1 MHEKVFAYE
10 EQWQRTQAQT
20 TWLQVFLTQLTVRSE
35 MFPGKIPW
43 LSWPLFPHCCCSI
56 TKWCLTFCNPTDY
69 SAPGFPVLYYLLK
82 FAQTHVHELVM
93 LSNHLILCCP
103 LLLLPSIFP
112 SIRVFS
118 NESAVSIMRSKYWSF
133 SFSMSPS
140 NEYSGLISFTIDW
153 FDLLA
158 VQETV
163 KSLPTLTVIHDY
175 WKNHSFDYMDLCW
188 QSDASAF

>member
-1 MHEKVFAYE
+1 
-10 EQWQRTQAQT
+10 
-20 TWLQVFLTQLTVRSE
+20 

-133 SFSMSPS
+133 SFSICPS
-140 NEYSGLISFTIDW
+140 KEYSRLISFKMDW
-153 FDLLA
+153 FDLAAQGTLM
-158 VQETV
+158 
-163 KSLPTLTVIHDY
+163 SLFQH
-175 WKNHSFDYMDLCW
+175 HSSKVSFFQCSDFFMVHLSRLCITTRNTNYVYISCSVM
-188 QSDASAF
+188 SDSLQPHGL

>member
-1 MHEKVFAYE
+1 
-10 EQWQRTQAQT
+10 
-20 TWLQVFLTQLTVRSE
+20 

-140 NEYSGLISFTIDW
+140 NEYFVLISFRIGL
-153 FDLLA
+153 FDPLA
-158 VQETV
+158 VQGILKGLLQHSSSKASILWCSAFFTV
-163 KSLPTLTVIHDY
+163 QLSSVDDY
-175 WKNHSFDYMDLCW
+175 WKTILQYKI
-188 QSDASAF
+188 